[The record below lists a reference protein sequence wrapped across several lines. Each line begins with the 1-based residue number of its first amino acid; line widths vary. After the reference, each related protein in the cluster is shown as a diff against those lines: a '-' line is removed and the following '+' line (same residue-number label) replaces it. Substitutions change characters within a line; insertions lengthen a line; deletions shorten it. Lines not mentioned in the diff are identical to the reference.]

1 MPRRSQPTARLN
13 DHVGFRWFRGGGW
26 VGDMYALS
34 WFLAGAGWLVP
45 WPVSMHQS
53 FSGADCFLAS
63 SAFKL
68 AYGRVRGAHW
78 NCLAGRVDMT
88 IVRSSDDLARLASC
102 VRRTSEVSDIYDSL
116 AIATELPLL
125 PAPIPAAHHCSQP
138 CSPLDPR
145 ESHSSGYTSRATL
158 DSQRAKKERLQAA
171 HRLRLAMLRRLLLPV
186 ATLSLYC
193 CCCLVASATT
203 AAPPDPLRV
212 NAPVVPFKLEPL
224 QCES

>member
-125 PAPIPAAHHCSQP
+125 PAPRGAPLQPAMQSTRSA
-138 CSPLDPR
+138 R
-145 ESHSSGYTSRATL
+145 ESTQRIHLQGHLGQPTGEEGTTSSGP
-158 DSQRAKKERLQAA
+158 QVAA
-171 HRLRLAMLRRLLLPV
+171 RDAPPTTAARGHPEPLLLLLPRRLSHDGCSARPAACERTSGPV
-186 ATLSLYC
+186 QAGAATM
-193 CCCLVASATT
+193 
-203 AAPPDPLRV
+203 
-212 NAPVVPFKLEPL
+212 
-224 QCES
+224 